1 MSDEKEQPE
10 AARNSAAE
18 PDLKRSGDAA
28 PRESAERP
36 EQQQTDAVEQS
47 DDGAE
52 QELARTREAMLRLR
66 AEMDNREKRLEREM
80 ARTRKFALEALLRDL
95 VPVMD
100 SIDQALAADDAA
112 GDEHGMALVR
122 RQAVKVLGEHGL
134 EVLDPEGQPFD
145 PSWHEAVA
153 TEPRDDVEPDTVARV
168 LQRGYRLNERLIRPA
183 RVIVA
188 RPA

>member
-1 MSDEKEQPE
+1 MNDEKRQSEEIEE
-10 AARNSAAE
+10 AAVEAE
-18 PDLKRSGDAA
+18 AVPGDDVEPRAGGDPDIA
-28 PRESAERP
+28 
-36 EQQQTDAVEQS
+36 
-47 DDGAE
+47 DDGRDEDLA

-80 ARTRKFALEALLRDL
+80 TRSRKFALEALLRDL

-100 SIDQALAADDAA
+100 AIDQALAAQPSA
-112 GDEHGMALVR
+112 DEAQGMALVR

-134 EVLDPEGQPFD
+134 EVLDPEGQAFD

-153 TEPRDDVEPDTVARV
+153 TEPRDDLEPDTVARV
-168 LQRGYRLNERLIRPA
+168 LQRGYRLNDRLIRPA

-188 RPA
+188 RAS